1 MNTRIHKGLAV
12 IAMLFGLVFVITNA
26 VAKKPIKPPPKP
38 EPVLTQPAFAYYCK
52 SNPNSGAICLAN
64 EDGSAPVKIFTT
76 SKFQGSKFNIAA
88 FQNANEGKVLV
99 EDIHDLW
106 SIEYTVDLEGFL
118 VSVEDPL
125 KLIEGGIDSMDWSP
139 SGDDFAILGSNPE
152 GIHLGSRI
160 DYDTGELGNPIVV
173 MPASPSP
180 LELDGEAFGSLAWS
194 ADGETIYFIK
204 SCYKMAD
211 YGWQELH
218 KAEIGDYIEGGT
230 QNVTQCLLA
239 IGYPGY
245 ADTSYCSEIDHNLTR
260 LYFVSHSDDGL
271 MVSARGMNH
280 VASDPEETYYTYIL
294 DDGGA
299 WEEIPTP
306 EFRGYD
312 WTSDGTIIGQTD
324 DDEILTF
331 DPETE
336 TGVISILIKKN
347 ATSPDWAN

>member
-1 MNTRIHKGLAV
+1 MKTRLFKWLLTASV
-12 IAMLFGLVFVITNA
+12 ICCFSLVATN
-26 VAKKPIKPPPKP
+26 VTAKKPLPDP
-38 EPVLTQPAFAYYCK
+38 EPVLSQPAFAYYCK
-52 SNPNSGAICLAN
+52 SNPNVGAICLAN
-64 EDGSAPVKIFTT
+64 ADGSAPVKIFTT
-76 SKFQGSKFNIAA
+76 SKFQGSSFNIAA
-88 FQNANEGKVLV
+88 FQDANAGKVLV
-99 EDIHDLW
+99 EDFHDLW
-106 SIEYTVDLEGFL
+106 RIDYKVDSGGFL

-160 DYDTGELGNPIVV
+160 DYDTSELGNPIVV

-194 ADGETIYFIK
+194 ADGRTIYFIK

-230 QNVTQCLLA
+230 QYVTQCLLA

-271 MVSARGMNH
+271 MVSARGMNP
-280 VASDPEETYYTYIL
+280 AGGDLEEIYYTYISS
-294 DDGGA
+294 DGLGT
-299 WEEIPTP
+299 WEKIPTP
-306 EFRGYD
+306 EFRGHD

-331 DPETE
+331 YPV
-336 TGVISILIKKN
+336 TGDISILIKKN